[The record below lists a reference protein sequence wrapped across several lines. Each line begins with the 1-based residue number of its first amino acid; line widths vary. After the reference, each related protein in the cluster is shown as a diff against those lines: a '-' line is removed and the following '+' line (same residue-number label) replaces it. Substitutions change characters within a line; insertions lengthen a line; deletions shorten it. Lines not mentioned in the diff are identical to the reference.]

1 MRVRYARIK
10 AQSERMLGCQ
20 KETIRCMAAP
30 PEQEIDLTRGE
41 ATLRWQMRLSMV
53 FGQGVTN
60 YDRCEEEGIICKAS
74 KS

>member
-1 MRVRYARIK
+1 
-10 AQSERMLGCQ
+10 
-20 KETIRCMAAP
+20 MAAP